1 MIGLHCRLSP
11 NGLAFGS
18 IESSF
23 HKHLLGKTF
32 LQKGDKMTKLRSK
45 TAGQGG
51 HVTLKV
57 GVCECDSL
65 TDFER

>member
-1 MIGLHCRLSP
+1 MDWPGAAQS
-11 NGLAFGS
+11 A
-18 IESSF
+18 
-23 HKHLLGKTF
+23 KTF